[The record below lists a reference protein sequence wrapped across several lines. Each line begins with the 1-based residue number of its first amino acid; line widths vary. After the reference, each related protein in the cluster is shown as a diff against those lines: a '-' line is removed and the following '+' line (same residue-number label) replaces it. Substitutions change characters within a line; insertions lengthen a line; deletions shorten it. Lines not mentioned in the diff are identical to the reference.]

1 MNLNLII
8 MKTLHVYI
16 NYNGNCA
23 EAFVHYA
30 KVLKSELSESLTY
43 ADAPPNTGMPQVA
56 EEFHNRIMHC
66 TLPLNENVT
75 LMGSDA
81 AGDACARFVQGNN
94 YAVSL
99 HVENRK
105 EADRV
110 FNGLSEGGAVLI
122 PIAETFWSSCW
133 GMCTDAFGVQWM
145 VSSPL

>member
-23 EAFVHYA
+23 EAFAHYA
-30 KVLKSELSESLTY
+30 IVLKSELSESLTY
-43 ADAPPNTGMPQVA
+43 ADAPPNTGMPQV
-56 EEFHNRIMHC
+56 EEEYLNRIMHC

-75 LMGSDA
+75 IMGSDA
-81 AGDACARFVQGNN
+81 VGDACERFVQGNN

-99 HVENRK
+99 HVENKK

-110 FNGLSEGGAVLI
+110 FKSLSEGGAAMM
-122 PIAETFWSSCW
+122 PIAETFWNSYW
-133 GMCTDAFGVQWM
+133 GMCADAFGVQWM

>member
-43 ADAPPNTGMPQVA
+43 ADAQPNTGMPQVA

-81 AGDACARFVQGNN
+81 AGVACARFVKGNN

-105 EADRV
+105 EAGRL
-110 FNGLSEGGAVLI
+110 FMGL
-122 PIAETFWSSCW
+122 
-133 GMCTDAFGVQWM
+133 
-145 VSSPL
+145 

>member
-1 MNLNLII
+1 

-23 EAFVHYA
+23 EAFAHYA

-43 ADAPPNTGMPQVA
+43 ADTPPNTGMPQVA

-81 AGDACARFVQGNN
+81 AGDACARFVQD
-94 YAVSL
+94 L
-99 HVENRK
+99 CK
-105 EADRV
+105 EIIMLFRYMSKTEKKPTV
-110 FNGLSEGGAVLI
+110 FL
-122 PIAETFWSSCW
+122 
-133 GMCTDAFGVQWM
+133 M
-145 VSSPL
+145 VSQKVELS